1 MPGRTAAGK
10 GRGRASTAAIAPDAL
25 PKTIQAAAADGKV
38 GVVQTWL
45 VGDGRVD
52 ATREAL
58 RTRSLDGLVGGR
70 YSTTKA
76 PDAAAKG
83 PPTAPGLVVGVGC
96 ASRGGEAA

>member
-1 MPGRTAAGK
+1 M
-10 GRGRASTAAIAPDAL
+10 APL
-25 PKTIQAAAADGKV
+25 PDPSESLT
-38 GVVQTWL
+38 
-45 VGDGRVD
+45 
-52 ATREAL
+52 L

-83 PPTAPGLVVGVGC
+83 PPAAPGLVVGVRC